1 MLKIRSFV
9 EGEDEEVWIRIQNE
23 AYKEYDDFRPDTME
37 DMEIWKKS
45 PTFDLTGML
54 IAELDGRPVGKV
66 NAYIDKKRKEKM
78 GFLRGLGVSPEFRRR
93 GVGRHLVEKSIESLR
108 KRGMESVQGWTRG
121 DKVACRS
128 LLEGMG
134 FNLIRV
140 FSTMRR
146 DLESIPYNIGEHKNL
161 KMREMKINMDDITLL
176 NWLNNETFKEHF
188 NFRPHTVEETKYWID
203 NKPWCDILGY
213 FFSYLGDKPVGYVGA
228 GIDNKFVEHRGIK
241 RGWIM
246 DIGVLKPNRRGGIGT
261 ALMQQGMEFL
271 KSKGMTE
278 VDLGVD
284 DSNPTKAIEL
294 YKKVGFK
301 VAYKE
306 LTYLRKLTS
315 PEAG

>member
-9 EGEDEEVWIRIQNE
+9 EGEDEEVWTSIQNE

-37 DMEIWKKS
+37 DMKIWKKS
-45 PTFDLTGML
+45 PTFDFTGMF
-54 IAELDGRPVGKV
+54 IAELDGRPVGAV
-66 NAYIDKKRKEKM
+66 NAFIDKKRKEKI
-78 GFLRGLGVSPEFRRR
+78 GFLRALGVIQEFRRR
-93 GVGRHLVEKSIESLR
+93 GVGRRLVEKAIESLR
-108 KRGMESVQGWTRG
+108 KRGMETVQGWTRG
-121 DKVACRS
+121 DKVACKS
-128 LLEGMG
+128 LLERMG

-146 DLESIPYNIGEHKNL
+146 DLENIPYNIGEHKRL
-161 KMREMKINMDDITLL
+161 KMREMEINMDDIKLL

-188 NFRPHTVEETKYWID
+188 NFRTHTVEETKYWIE
-203 NKPWCDILGY
+203 NKPWCDILRY
-213 FFSYLGDKPVGYVGA
+213 FFSCLDDKPIGYVGA
-228 GIDNKFVEHRGIK
+228 GVDSKFIEYRGIK
-241 RGWIM
+241 RGWIV
-246 DIGVLKPNRRGGIGT
+246 DIGVIKPNRRGGIGT

-271 KSKGMTE
+271 KSNGMTE

-306 LTYLRKLTS
+306 LTYLKKLTN
-315 PEAG
+315 PK